1 MNLSAGSR
9 LEHYEIVEVIGK
21 GGMGEVFRATDT
33 RLPRDVAIKTS
44 QRQFSE
50 RFARETKV
58 IASLNHPNICTLF
71 DVGPNYLVMEMI
83 EGPTLAERIKEGR
96 LSLDAAAT
104 IMRQVADALDYAH
117 EKGVVHRDLKPGNI
131 KIRSDGLVKVLDF
144 GLAKVGPTSGSSAD
158 PDQSPTMTFGATQA
172 GVVLGTAAY
181 MSPEQAMGKPVDK
194 RADVWAFGVVFYEM
208 LTGARMHAGDSV
220 QEIMASVL
228 KDEPDLSRIPAQ
240 AHRLIKRCL
249 EKDPNKRLRHVGDV
263 MALLDDAPSGSQTA
277 IAPVAAEPTA
287 KKWLWPAITA
297 ASVALALGVTA
308 WALWPKSAP
317 PARATRFQVKLP
329 DNVIFSE
336 YVSVSPDGHKLVFNA
351 TGEQSGL
358 WVHDLDTLEWRHLAG
373 TEGGEAP
380 FWSPDSRFLGFGAG
394 TQLKKIEVAGG
405 PPQTLCSITGNVG
418 TGAWNRDGV
427 IVFGTRGTGPM
438 RRVSAAGGIPAD
450 VTLVDTSRAETFHS
464 LPSFLPDGKHFLYL
478 RFGPPEVTGMYAGS
492 LDAKPAEQSRDRIL
506 ATRFAAPY
514 VDGNLFFMRDGT
526 LMTQPFDAGRLQ
538 LRGEPVPVAEQVGTA
553 GATGIFSVSASGVLA
568 YRQGAAAVG
577 RQTTWFD
584 REGKEI
590 GKFGER
596 GPDRGFALSPDGT
609 RAVVRDAAIGPGATG
624 DIWRLDFD
632 RGVRTRLTFRQGLGS
647 YAIWS
652 PDGNSI
658 AFAAGTLL
666 DTLFEKASSGAGEE
680 KELYKK
686 PGEIKTPS
694 SWSRDGRFL
703 LYYTF
708 QTPKTGSD
716 LWVLPLVGDRKPVL
730 LLGTEFNETVGSF
743 SPDMRWIAYASNESG
758 REEIY
763 VRPFIAGAAAGTKG
777 AASGSSGPVLGEGK
791 WQVSKDGAA
800 TIVAV
805 TSGSRPVWRAD
816 GKEIIFSGPN
826 GSPMAVDVNGTGA
839 AFQAGV
845 PKQLFATPATIGT
858 WDVTTDGKRFLMG
871 VPPGGQTTDEPI
883 TVILNWQASL
893 KK

>member
-1 MNLSAGSR
+1 MNRSAGSR

-83 EGPTLAERIKEGR
+83 EGPTLAERIKEGP
-96 LSLDAAAT
+96 LGLDAAAT

-131 KIRSDGLVKVLDF
+131 KIRPDGLVKVLDF

-158 PDQSPTMTFGATQA
+158 PDQSPTITFGATQA

-228 KDEPDLSRIPAQ
+228 RDEPDLSRIPAQ

-263 MALLDDAPSGSQTA
+263 MALLDDAPSGSQAA
-277 IAPVAAEPTA
+277 IAPLAGEPSG

-308 WALWPKSAP
+308 WALWPKPAP

-329 DNVIFSE
+329 DNVTFSE

-351 TGEQSGL
+351 MGEQSGL

-450 VTLVDTSRAETFHS
+450 LTVVDTSRSETFHS

-514 VDGNLFFMRDGT
+514 VDGNLFFMRDDT

-538 LRGEPVPVAEQVGTA
+538 LRDEPVPVAEQVGTV

-590 GKFGER
+590 GKFGEP

-609 RAVVRDAAIGPGATG
+609 RAAVRDAAIGPGARG

-632 RGVRTRLTFRQGLGS
+632 REVRTRLTFHQGLAS

-658 AFAAGTLL
+658 AFAAGTLF

-686 PGEIKTPS
+686 PGETKIPS

-703 LYYTF
+703 LYYSF
-708 QTPKTGSD
+708 RTPKTGSD
-716 LWVLPLVGDRKPVL
+716 LWVLPLEGDRKPVP
-730 LLGTEFNETVGSF
+730 LLGTEFNESVGSF
-743 SPDMRWIAYASNESG
+743 SPDMRWIAYASDESG

-763 VRPFIAGAAAGTKG
+763 VRPFVAGTKG
-777 AASGSSGPVLGEGK
+777 ASGSSEPALGEGK

-800 TIVAV
+800 TITPI

-826 GSPMAVDVNGTGA
+826 GSPMGVDVNGTGA

-858 WDVTTDGKRFLMG
+858 WDVTADGKRFLMG
-871 VPPGGQTTDEPI
+871 VPPGGQNTDEPI